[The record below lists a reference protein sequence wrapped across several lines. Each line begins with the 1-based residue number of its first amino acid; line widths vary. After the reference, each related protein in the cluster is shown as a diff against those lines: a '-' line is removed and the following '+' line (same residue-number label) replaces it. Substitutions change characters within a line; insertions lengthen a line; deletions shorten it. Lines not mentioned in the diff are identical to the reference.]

1 MNMSVEPNLKPA
13 TWQNTL
19 GLAVTSSFHPP
30 WWATNRHVQTIWP
43 RFFQRRMA
51 LTVRKQRLT
60 LPDGDFVDLAWGA
73 APAELR
79 GVVVLFHGLEGS
91 IHSHY
96 ANDMMAT
103 LEKQGLQVV
112 LMHFRGC
119 SGEVNLLPRAYH
131 SGETEDALFFLQL
144 LQQLYPDT
152 PKVAIGFS
160 LGANML
166 LKLLGENPAQTYLQA
181 AVAISAPMRLAE
193 CADSINRG
201 FSRLYQKYLL
211 TSMLKNLRNKMQ
223 RMTFP
228 AALSAE
234 KVSQLRNF
242 RDFDHHVTAPLHGYA
257 GADDYY
263 QKCSAIDYIKH
274 IQTPTLILHA
284 KDDPFMNHKVIP
296 SLQHLSAAVRLE
308 VSEHGGH
315 VGFMQGSP
323 WRPKI
328 WLHKR
333 VSEFLADY
341 FNPATEYATP

>member
-1 MNMSVEPNLKPA
+1 MSAEPDFRQTELSSA
-13 TWQNTL
+13 L
-19 GLAVTSSFHPP
+19 GQSVVSEFQSP
-30 WWATNRHVQTIWP
+30 WWARNRHVQTIWP

-51 LTVRKQRLT
+51 LTTRKQRLT
-60 LPDGDFVDLAWGA
+60 LDDGDFIDLAWGA
-73 APAELR
+73 APAQLR
-79 GVVVLFHGLEGS
+79 GIVVLFHGLEGS

-131 SGETEDALFFLQL
+131 SGETLDPLFVLKYL
-144 LQQLYPDT
+144 HSLYPDS
-152 PKVAIGFS
+152 PKIAVGFS

-166 LKLLGENPAQTYLQA
+166 LKLLGENPDQKYLQA

-193 CADSINRG
+193 CADSIDQG

-211 TSMLKNLRNKMQ
+211 CSMLKNLHNKMQ
-223 RMTFP
+223 RMSFP
-228 AALSAE
+228 AALSIE
-234 KVSQLRNF
+234 KVKDLRNF

-263 QKCSAIDYIKH
+263 QKCSAMDYIKF

-296 SLQHLSAAVRLE
+296 VAQQLSSAVRLE

-315 VGFMQGSP
+315 VGFMQGTP

-341 FNPATEYATP
+341 VNTKVESKTP